1 MAEEETS
8 SSNTFANDG
17 SFMELFKKKME
28 QQKGIQKSNLLE
40 KPVTESTRVI
50 ECVRTDT
57 DCPLTDSSEATTS
70 ELNKEPTPVHKP
82 YQVVL
87 WSTHYCHKAY
97 TA

>member
-1 MAEEETS
+1 MAEEGTS

-17 SFMELFKKKME
+17 SFLELFKKKME
-28 QQKGIQKSNLLE
+28 QQKDIQKSYLLE

-50 ECVRTDT
+50 ECVRTDI
-57 DCPLTDSSEATTS
+57 DSPLTDFCEATTTS

-87 WSTHYCHKAY
+87 
-97 TA
+97 